1 MFTHYRTQGF
11 ILKKSDVGEADR
23 LFAVFT
29 KDFGKLELLARA
41 ERKIKSKLR
50 SGLELFYLSEIEFIQ
65 GKAYKTLT
73 DAILIESFGNL
84 RKSLKAVAIAS
95 KIAEISDSLLRGQEP
110 DEKLWQLFRE
120 TFKILNDQKI
130 KTETRN
136 LVYHYFLWNFLSLL
150 GYQLD
155 FYRCASCQ
163 KKLVPEKIYFSF
175 KKGGLVCS
183 GCGKTENLENPI
195 SLNAIKLIRIL
206 LEKNLSALSRLK
218 VEKSDLDSLKEISN
232 YYFSEILRETQ

>member
-1 MFTHYRTQGF
+1 MFIHYRTKSF
-11 ILKKSDVGEADR
+11 ILKKKDVGEADR
-23 LFAVFT
+23 LFTFFT

-41 ERKIKSKLR
+41 ERKITSKLR
-50 SGLELFYLSEIEFIQ
+50 SGLELFYLSEVEFIQ

-84 RKSLKAVAIAS
+84 RKSLKSVTIAS
-95 KIAEISDSLLRGQEP
+95 QIAEVSNSLLKGQEP
-110 DEKLWQLFRE
+110 DEKLWQLFKE
-120 TFKILNDQKI
+120 TFEKLNDVKI

-150 GYQLD
+150 GYQIE
-155 FYRCASCQ
+155 FYRCAFCD
-163 KKLVPEKIYFSF
+163 KKLIPEKIYFSF
-175 KKGGLVCS
+175 KKGGLICNNCS
-183 GCGKTENLENPI
+183 KAEKLENPI

-206 LEKNLSALSRLK
+206 LKKDLSALPRLK
-218 VEKSDLDSLKEISN
+218 VEKEDLDSLKEISN

>member
-11 ILKKSDVGEADR
+11 ILKKKDVGEADR
-23 LFAVFT
+23 LFTFFT

-41 ERKIKSKLR
+41 ERKITSKLR
-50 SGLELFYLSEIEFIQ
+50 SGLELFYLSEVEFIQ

-73 DAILIESFGNL
+73 DAILIEGFANL
-84 RKSLKAVAIAS
+84 RKSLKSVAIAS
-95 KIAEISDSLLRGQEP
+95 KIADISDSLLKGQET
-110 DEKLWQLFRE
+110 DEKLWQLFKE
-120 TFKILNDQKI
+120 TLGKLNDLKI
-130 KTETRN
+130 KAETRN

-155 FYRCASCQ
+155 FYHCTSCQ

-175 KKGGLVCS
+175 RKGGLVCS
-183 GCGKTENLENPI
+183 SCSQTEKLGNPI

-206 LEKNLSALSRLK
+206 LKKDLPALSRLK
-218 VEKSDLDSLKEISN
+218 VEKQDLDSLKEISS